1 MVTLIAVMLYVVAI
15 FIYWVLMKKEMRF
28 TREQINVREK
38 HIKALEEA
46 NKESW
51 ESHKLLVQQNALLF
65 KLLKGEKLEEDK

>member
-15 FIYWVLMKKEMRF
+15 FIYWVLMKKEMRL

-38 HIKALEEA
+38 HVKALEEA
-46 NKESW
+46 NKEHW

-65 KLLKGEKLEEDK
+65 KILKGEKLEEDK